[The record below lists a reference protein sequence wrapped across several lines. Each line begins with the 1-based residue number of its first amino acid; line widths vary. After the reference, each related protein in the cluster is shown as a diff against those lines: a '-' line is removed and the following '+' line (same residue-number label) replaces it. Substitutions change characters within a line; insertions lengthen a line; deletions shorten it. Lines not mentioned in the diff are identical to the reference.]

1 VSKRLAAIG
10 AAVVLAVAGCSD
22 SGDESATLVTPA
34 PSAAEDLAEQP
45 AASAGGA
52 CILWDYAFIEQT
64 IGVRFAVA
72 AADQVEDTSTCVVQT
87 LVGAWPD
94 LSLSVV
100 ETTTANADVFLDTRM
115 PEKATK
121 LTGLGRAG
129 YRLNTKAT
137 AEHGPAVEI
146 GWLSEAK
153 QLQTVRF
160 TFAKGATAADVKG
173 MNTKLLNLAKALSTT
188 NG

>member
-1 VSKRLAAIG
+1 MPKRLAVIG
-10 AAVVLAVAGCSD
+10 AAVLFAVAGCSD

-34 PSAAEDLAEQP
+34 PSTAEDLAEQP

-52 CILWDYAFIEQT
+52 CILWDYDFIEQA
-64 IGVRFAVA
+64 IGIRFAVS

-87 LVGAWPD
+87 LSGAWPD

-100 ETTTANADVFLDTRM
+100 ETTTANAEVFLDTRM
-115 PEKATK
+115 PAKATK

-129 YRLNTKAT
+129 YRLNAKA
-137 AEHGPAVEI
+137 AADHGPTVEI

-160 TFAKGATAADVKG
+160 TFAKGASAADVKD
-173 MNTKLLNLAKALSTT
+173 MNAKLLDLAKALSTT

>member
-1 VSKRLAAIG
+1 MPTRPAVIG
-10 AAVVLAVAGCSD
+10 VAVLLAVSGCS
-22 SGDESATLVTPA
+22 SPPEKPAPIVTPVPEVSLA
-34 PSAAEDLAEQP
+34 DLP

-52 CILWDYAFIEQT
+52 CILWDYDFIEQT

-72 AADQVEDTSTCVVQT
+72 AADQVEDTSSCVVQT
-87 LVGAWPD
+87 MSAPWPD

-100 ETTTANADVFLDTRM
+100 ETTTANAEVFLAERM
-115 PEKATK
+115 PDKAAK

-129 YRLNTKAT
+129 YRLNTKA
-137 AEHGPAVEI
+137 AGGHGPTVEI

-153 QLQTVRF
+153 QLQTLRY
-160 TFAKGATAADVKG
+160 TFPQDATAAQVKD
-173 MNTKLLNLAKALSTT
+173 MNTKLLDLAKALSTT

>member
-1 VSKRLAAIG
+1 MPTRLA
-10 AAVVLAVAGCSD
+10 VLGAVALLALSGCS
-22 SGDESATLVTPA
+22 SPREESATVVVPTPV
-34 PSAAEDLAEQP
+34 EDLTELP

-52 CILWDYAFIEQT
+52 CILWDYDFIEQS
-64 IGVRFAVA
+64 IGIRFAVA
-72 AADQVEDTSTCVVQT
+72 AADQIEDTSSCVVQT
-87 LVGAWPD
+87 MTSPWPD

-100 ETTTANADVFLDTRM
+100 ETTTANAEVFIDERM

-129 YRLNTKAT
+129 YRLNTKA
-137 AEHGPAVEI
+137 AGEHGPVVEI

-153 QLQTVRF
+153 QLQTLRF
-160 TFAKGATAADVKG
+160 TFAKDATAADVKD
-173 MNTKLLNLAKALSTT
+173 MNAKLLDLAKALSTT